1 MSLTTCTPILVS
13 KYPVRKRRQK
23 TTKLHLEKKQHTKL
37 QVCIYCWLVSIYWYL
52 IQLYRCISQHY
63 SIDYHHQDIDEF
75 GRLYCGFLSKYSFN
89 FVGKSVITPV
99 APSWNALSYSCS
111 SFKTHR
117 YVWNNNIKMPIMII
131 IYPPT
136 VGIALINSNAKFFIQ
151 SNLERTN

>member
-1 MSLTTCTPILVS
+1 MFLTTCTPIIIS
-13 KYPVRKRRQK
+13 IKYPVRKRQK
-23 TTKLHLEKKQHTKL
+23 TTKLHLEKTNTQTTSMY
-37 QVCIYCWLVSIYWYL
+37 IYCWLVSICWYL

-99 APSWNALSYSCS
+99 APSLKALSNSRS

-117 YVWNNNIKMPIMII
+117 YVWNNNKMPIMII
-131 IYPPT
+131 IYPQT
-136 VGIALINSNAKFFIQ
+136 VGIALVNSNANFFIQ